1 MKHRLNKNIFKY
13 FLGFN
18 LSGELELEI
27 IMENENG
34 ESKEIVLQG
43 FASGFFN
50 NYRENQTVDALIK
63 DISLFLTVFYLATK
77 FNTINNK
84 ENKYLTQLKKIQK
97 DFNANNNEFIVFID
111 NCLDF
116 GKNIA
121 NNTTSDVFNEYLK
134 YIYNSTNQSQ
144 NLDF

>member
-34 ESKEIVLQG
+34 ENKEIVLQG

>member
-34 ESKEIVLQG
+34 ENKEIVLQG

-134 YIYNSTNQSQ
+134 YIYNATNQTQ

>member
-27 IMENENG
+27 IMENEYG
-34 ESKEIVLQG
+34 EHKEIVLQG

>member
-27 IMENENG
+27 IMENEYG
-34 ESKEIVLQG
+34 EHKEIVLQG

-121 NNTTSDVFNEYLK
+121 KNTTSDVFNEYLK
-134 YIYNSTNQSQ
+134 YIYNATNQTQ

>member
-27 IMENENG
+27 IMENEYG
-34 ESKEIVLQG
+34 ENKEIVLQG

-50 NYRENQTVDALIK
+50 NYRKNQTVDALIK

>member
-27 IMENENG
+27 IFENEYG
-34 ESKEIVLQG
+34 EHKEIVLQG

-121 NNTTSDVFNEYLK
+121 NNTTPDVFNEYLK
-134 YIYNSTNQSQ
+134 YIYNATNQTQ

>member
-27 IMENENG
+27 IMENEYG
-34 ESKEIVLQG
+34 EHKEIVLQG

-116 GKNIA
+116 SKNIA
-121 NNTTSDVFNEYLK
+121 NNTTPDVFNEYLK
-134 YIYNSTNQSQ
+134 YIYNATNQTQ